1 MKLQPASKK
10 QLSRIAAGSSICAVI
25 EIAAFVV
32 LHFCGIGHFSY
43 RIILG
48 TLGGTLIA
56 IVNFALMCLMV
67 QTAAATQDEKLRK
80 AKVQGSYNLR
90 LFVQA
95 AWVVAAFFIPFINV
109 IAAAIPL
116 LFPTAVIYFLQIT
129 GRLMPEEELSAP
141 AQESAPKAE
150 DSEEENPDDENP
162 EDNLN
167 SFEV

>member
-10 QLSRIAAGSSICAVI
+10 EVLRMAAGCGICAAA
-25 EIAAFVV
+25 EIAVFGV
-32 LHFCGIGHFSY
+32 LRLCGIGQFNY
-43 RIILG
+43 RVILG
-48 TLGGTLIA
+48 ALGGTAVA
-56 IVNFALMCLMV
+56 ILNFALMCLMV
-67 QTAAATQDEKLRK
+67 QNAAGIQDQKLLK

-90 LFVQA
+90 ILFQA
-95 AWVVAAFFIPFINV
+95 AWVAVAFFVPFLNV

-129 GRLMPEEELSAP
+129 GRLMPKNSSP
-141 AQESAPKAE
+141 APKASEKPEE
-150 DSEEENPDDENP
+150 DDS

>member
-10 QLSRIAAGSSICAVI
+10 EVLRMAAGCGICAAV
-25 EIAAFVV
+25 EIAVFGV
-32 LHFCGIGHFSY
+32 LRLCGIGQFNY
-43 RIILG
+43 RVILG
-48 TLGGTLIA
+48 ALGGTMVA
-56 IVNFALMCLMV
+56 ILNFALMCLMV
-67 QTAAATQDEKLRK
+67 QNAAGIQDQKLLK

-90 LFVQA
+90 ILFQA
-95 AWVVAAFFIPFINV
+95 AWVAVAFFVPFLNV

-129 GRLMPEEELSAP
+129 GRLMPKDSSP
-141 AQESAPKAE
+141 APKASEKPEE
-150 DSEEENPDDENP
+150 DDS